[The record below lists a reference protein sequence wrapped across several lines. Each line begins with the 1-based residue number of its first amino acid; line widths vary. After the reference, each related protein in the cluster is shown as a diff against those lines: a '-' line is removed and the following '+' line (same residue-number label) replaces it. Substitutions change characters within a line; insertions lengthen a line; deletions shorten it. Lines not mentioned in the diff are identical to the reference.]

1 MQRSDLPQGEC
12 TCFSQ
17 PTTANQCNFEF
28 LLRVQLGHNYF
39 TILKKPLPSLQSIS
53 KSKHVPEQQKLT
65 IFFPSLIN
73 TSFLFLIERPDF
85 LTQVLKSLVGFF
97 PLTQQL
103 LSLIKSLIENKA
115 LFVNTNLGSLQVCQR
130 HFNMDQIMN
139 ITNYGSN
146 VWQQRIR
153 LFI

>member
-12 TCFSQ
+12 TCFWQ
-17 PTTANQCNFEF
+17 PTTANQHNLEF
-28 LLRVQLGHNYF
+28 LLWVQLWHNYF
-39 TILKKPLPSLQSIS
+39 TILKKTPPISI
-53 KSKHVPEQQKLT
+53 KHQEIQICSGTAETNNL
-65 IFFPSLIN
+65 FPSLIN
-73 TSFLFLIERPDF
+73 TSFLFWIEWPDF

-103 LSLIKSLIENKA
+103 TSLIKSLIENKA
-115 LFVNTNLGSLQVCQR
+115 LFVNTNLASLQVCQR

-146 VWQQRIR
+146 VWQQKIR